1 MPGGKYSGVGAR
13 GKSVWSAEI
22 DGLLT
27 LKIEAIKSTTRKDG
41 AFALAEPITHVIP
54 NGSLQEDK
62 QGSVPGAA
70 GMASAIG
77 VCAACPRG
85 AGVPK

>member
-1 MPGGKYSGVGAR
+1 MPGGKYSGVRAR
-13 GKSVWSAEI
+13 GKSGWSAQI

-41 AFALAEPITHVIP
+41 AFAPAEPITHVIP
-54 NGSLQEDK
+54 NSSLQEDK
-62 QGSVPGAA
+62 LGSVPGAA
-70 GMASAIG
+70 GMVSAIG

-85 AGVPK
+85 AAIPK